1 MNKAGGIGIAIVI
14 IGAIIGVV
22 YSMSS
27 NTSEDNLPV
36 VEDIILNESISVED
50 IILDESISVEDII
63 LDESI
68 SVEDIILNESISL
81 EEEIVSEESEQTSTD
96 HTIEL
101 EENMG
106 FKTP

>member
-14 IGAIIGVV
+14 IGAIIGVA

-27 NTSEDNLPV
+27 NTSEDNLPA
-36 VEDIILNESISVED
+36 VEDLN
-50 IILDESISVEDII
+50 LDESISV
-63 LDESI
+63 S
-68 SVEDIILNESISL
+68 
-81 EEEIVSEESEQTSTD
+81 EEIVSEEIVSEEPEQTGTD

-106 FKTP
+106 FKSP